1 MREKIFNAMPFVFL
15 AVGLLITFTF
25 FRGELKRH
33 EQNQKAYYREQL
45 SGIRE
50 NIEFRLQTYVDEQ
63 IAAAAFVSASNEVTR
78 LEWRR
83 FVTALKLD
91 INYPGINGLG
101 FAVPVNKSDSLAFVR
116 QIQQENMPWF
126 GISGLGKI
134 TDAPDYFVVKYIE
147 PQYRNRKALGF
158 DMGSE
163 PLRRTAMEKARDRGI
178 PTVTGKVF
186 LVQDQYKTPGFNIYV
201 PVYKPGAD
209 TTKSQFMGWAYAPF
223 IAKNF
228 MDRLLSFHLNKK
240 DRLYEIE
247 LYDGRTPDEAN
258 LLYRS
263 WTEKPANSNNQ
274 YTVTFPVY
282 DSRWTLRLL
291 ASTELQWTKELK
303 LAYFILFG
311 GILLSVLL
319 FFLMRSLAN
328 TRRRA
333 LELAE
338 KMTGELRALNQTL
351 DQKVEL
357 RTRELDAKNKQL
369 SEYAENLKNS
379 YEDLEVKVKFRNLQL
394 EKQVKAL
401 KDENTLLKNN
411 KG

>member
-186 LVQDQYKTPGFNIYV
+186 LVQDQFQTPGFNLYV
-201 PVYKPGAD
+201 PVYKAGGD
-209 TTKSQFMGWAYAPF
+209 TVASQFLGWSYAPF

-228 MDRLLSFHLNKK
+228 MNRLLPYQQTQKNLS
-240 DRLYEIE
+240 YEIE
-247 LYDGRTPDEAN
+247 LYDGTGTDPKN
-258 LLYRS
+258 LL
-263 WTEKPANSNNQ
+263 
-274 YTVTFPVY
+274 F
-282 DSRWTLRLL
+282 
-291 ASTELQWTKELK
+291 
-303 LAYFILFG
+303 
-311 GILLSVLL
+311 
-319 FFLMRSLAN
+319 
-328 TRRRA
+328 
-333 LELAE
+333 
-338 KMTGELRALNQTL
+338 
-351 DQKVEL
+351 
-357 RTRELDAKNKQL
+357 
-369 SEYAENLKNS
+369 
-379 YEDLEVKVKFRNLQL
+379 
-394 EKQVKAL
+394 
-401 KDENTLLKNN
+401 
-411 KG
+411 